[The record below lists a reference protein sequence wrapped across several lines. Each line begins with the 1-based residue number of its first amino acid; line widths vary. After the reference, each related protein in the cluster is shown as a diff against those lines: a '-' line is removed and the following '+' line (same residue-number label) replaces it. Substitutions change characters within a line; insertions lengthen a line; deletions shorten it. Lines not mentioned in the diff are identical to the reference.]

1 MSRKTNIRDLDKKQ
15 CRALLRE
22 ARSFRFRYRVGQ
34 FVDGCVGIY
43 RRHQKWLRNS
53 NYERLPQSKLDWLL
67 QVQADQV
74 DHSAVNRAHKWKI
87 KDINDVSNAYAVF
100 AKAVDPLI
108 TFNPGIIAHIGAR
121 VDVVSCYLAPR
132 HPDSEFVSID
142 LQKNLKEHNA
152 TLEQSPNWRF
162 LSGYALDLLTE
173 VRPTTLMAMFTTCK
187 MAPREFEAFLKL
199 SSEIGV
205 KDIVIMSTFKPKL
218 DRFWQI
224 SIDPP
229 ETINESYISSGTL
242 LDPKSEQNV
251 FVHNNARYLEA
262 NGYVIKRSE
271 LVNIHT
277 GPTDGF
283 GHLVVASI

>member
-1 MSRKTNIRDLDKKQ
+1 MD
-15 CRALLRE
+15 
-22 ARSFRFRYRVGQ
+22 VG
-34 FVDGCVGIY
+34 
-43 RRHQKWLRNS
+43 
-53 NYERLPQSKLDWLL
+53 
-67 QVQADQV
+67 
-74 DHSAVNRAHKWKI
+74 
-87 KDINDVSNAYAVF
+87 
-100 AKAVDPLI
+100 
-108 TFNPGIIAHIGAR
+108 
-121 VDVVSCYLAPR
+121 SCYLAPP
-132 HPDSEFVSID
+132 HPESKFVSID
-142 LQKNLKEHNA
+142 LQKTQKEHNA
-152 TLEQSPNWRF
+152 KLEQSPNWRF

-173 VRPTTLMAMFTTCK
+173 IRPTILMAMFTTCK

-242 LDPKSEQNV
+242 LDPKSELNV